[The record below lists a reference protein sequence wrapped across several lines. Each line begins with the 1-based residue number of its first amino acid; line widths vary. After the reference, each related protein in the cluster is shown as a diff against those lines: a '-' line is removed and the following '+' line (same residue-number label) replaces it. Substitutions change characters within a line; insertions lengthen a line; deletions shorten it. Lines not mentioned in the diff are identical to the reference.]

1 MHEIVLDTNV
11 LVAALRSRRGAS
23 YRIISL
29 IGAGGFR
36 LNVSVALALEYE
48 EVLKRGD
55 LISALTGDD
64 VDRFLDYIFQ
74 FSNLVPSVYPM
85 RPTLSDPDDELVLDL
100 AIQCGGKIITYNKR
114 DFIEASKRRVSVLTP
129 AEFLD
134 LLRQSE

>member
-48 EVLKRGD
+48 EVLKRG
-55 LISALTGDD
+55 T
-64 VDRFLDYIFQ
+64 
-74 FSNLVPSVYPM
+74 
-85 RPTLSDPDDELVLDL
+85 
-100 AIQCGGKIITYNKR
+100 
-114 DFIEASKRRVSVLTP
+114 
-129 AEFLD
+129 
-134 LLRQSE
+134 

>member
-23 YRIISL
+23 FQIVSL
-29 IGAGGFR
+29 GGTGVFR
-36 LNVSVALALEYE
+36 SNVSVALALEYE
-48 EVLKRGD
+48 EILKRRN
-55 LISALTGDD
+55 LISALTDDD

-74 FSNLVPSVYPM
+74 YSNLVPSVYPM

-100 AIQCGGKIITYNKR
+100 AVQCGGMILTYNKR
-114 DFIEASKRRVSVLTP
+114 DFVEAGKRGVLVLTP

-134 LLRQSE
+134 LMRQA